1 MFISFSQCGVQQR
14 RTDLGVGCLGD
25 EAVHADQ
32 GGGQAADAEE
42 GHASGEVEEEGFWC
56 SSNMTLS
63 SNHRWR
69 VGARKISN
77 FIFEADGTVTNNK
90 NNVKIDLSFF

>member
-1 MFISFSQCGVQQR
+1 MFIAFSQCCVQQR
-14 RTDLGVGCLGD
+14 RTDLGLRCLGD

-42 GHASGEVEEEGFWC
+42 GHAPGEGEEGFWC

-69 VGARKISN
+69 VGARKISK
-77 FIFEADGTVTNNK
+77 FIFEAGGTVTNNN
-90 NNVKIDLSFF
+90 NNVKIDLSFI